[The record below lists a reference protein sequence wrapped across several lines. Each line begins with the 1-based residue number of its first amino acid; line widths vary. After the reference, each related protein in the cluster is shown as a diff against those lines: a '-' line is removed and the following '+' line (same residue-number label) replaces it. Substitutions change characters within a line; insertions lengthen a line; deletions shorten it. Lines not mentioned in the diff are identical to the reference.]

1 MSRAVW
7 VGLLAVAIPAA
18 GWASKGSASNI
29 ELVFSETA
37 SFVGAFFARD
47 VSRRGS
53 TTGKPAV
60 AARATGGTPTSASR
74 SAIFNGTFSGP
85 TRTTLVSI
93 ANGANNYTLQGA
105 KSGRVTAS
113 TLQTTINVSKP
124 FSNTSALLASG
135 NINLLVPE
143 PGTLGL
149 LGSGLIGIAGLMRL
163 KMNRKQ

>member
-1 MSRAVW
+1 
-7 VGLLAVAIPAA
+7 
-18 GWASKGSASNI
+18 
-29 ELVFSETA
+29 
-37 SFVGAFFARD
+37 
-47 VSRRGS
+47 
-53 TTGKPAV
+53 
-60 AARATGGTPTSASR
+60 
-74 SAIFNGTFSGP
+74 
-85 TRTTLVSI
+85 
-93 ANGANNYTLQGA
+93 
-105 KSGRVTAS
+105 VTAS

>member
-1 MSRAVW
+1 LGQQRFCKQYRTR
-7 VGLLAVAIPAA
+7 I
-18 GWASKGSASNI
+18 
-29 ELVFSETA
+29 SETA

-53 TTGKPAV
+53 ATGKPAV